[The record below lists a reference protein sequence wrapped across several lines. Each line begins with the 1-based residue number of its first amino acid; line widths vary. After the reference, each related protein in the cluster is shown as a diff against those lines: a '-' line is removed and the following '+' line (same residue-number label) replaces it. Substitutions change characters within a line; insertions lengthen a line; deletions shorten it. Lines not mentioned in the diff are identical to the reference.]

1 MYPCKSDVWNTY
13 IWLGLIVCTNKSTL
27 LCVSS
32 LAGYKFTYSIYCEI
46 FCSVW
51 VNNYLLKVN
60 NRSIWKRCEVCSKLV
75 IKIPERCQSRRF
87 AQNFPLHWVIY
98 FSNIQV
104 LLQQQPS
111 LQFAFVDGFNR
122 SFEHF
127 TFLVNTKHHYK
138 HCTAKC
144 NVFIL

>member
-87 AQNFPLHWVIY
+87 V
-98 FSNIQV
+98 
-104 LLQQQPS
+104 
-111 LQFAFVDGFNR
+111 
-122 SFEHF
+122 
-127 TFLVNTKHHYK
+127 
-138 HCTAKC
+138 
-144 NVFIL
+144 VFIDNFNLITFSSVPIVDFKQVNFCSEFSTALSNLFLKHSSVIITTA